1 MLEQLPKNAIAA
13 TKAKGRNK
21 CLPCFIVVRIGF
33 VVCKITPYFL
43 NEQENGKVIE
53 LKRSV
58 TRTFLWKTLPL
69 LWNKPPVYDP
79 QPGGS
84 GIKTRRFSTR
94 NAGIYGLRPPP
105 FDVLATTNTLASYSI
120 HMGKATS
127 NRVKTSDVGVMTA
140 ATASTTT
147 TACLR

>member
-1 MLEQLPKNAIAA
+1 MVLEQLPNNAIAT

-21 CLPCFIVVRIGF
+21 CLPSFIVVRIGF

-53 LKRSV
+53 LK
-58 TRTFLWKTLPL
+58 
-69 LWNKPPVYDP
+69 P
-79 QPGGS
+79 QPKRFY
-84 GIKTRRFSTR
+84 GILFHW
-94 NAGIYGLRPPP
+94 PPT
-105 FDVLATTNTLASYSI
+105 FDVRAATNTLTSYSI

-127 NRVKTSDVGVMTA
+127 SRVKTSDVGVMTA
-140 ATASTTT
+140 AATSTTT